1 MASGVQELLSS
12 WTEQTVCVCVCV
24 CVCRQIRRCLPI
36 SGAPIPSLHMTSS
49 ALSTLAYNYCIS

>member
-12 WTEQTVCVCVCV
+12 WTEQTVCV